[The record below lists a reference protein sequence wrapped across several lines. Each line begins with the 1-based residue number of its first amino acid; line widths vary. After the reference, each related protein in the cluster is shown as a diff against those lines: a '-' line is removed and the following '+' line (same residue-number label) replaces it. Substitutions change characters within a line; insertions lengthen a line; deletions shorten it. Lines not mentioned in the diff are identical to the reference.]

1 MDYNKFNDKYKNI
14 LEMYENIKNQD
25 ITEKKDVIEE
35 FNTSESESEKDVAH
49 DNDNDKAV
57 INSAFF
63 IATIIIV
70 GLVFLSPNFIL
81 KYLPVNNATYIVE
94 NGFLYDIFISIFS
107 IIYLVTLFLNHA
119 WKDSIKW
126 SIIIIIIL
134 LILFKYLSTSSSSD
148 IFPIVWWFIIGIML
162 LFVNINNYLDIFES
176 INKNNLIKLGGL
188 IIPIVIIIFVLHIV
202 GIKIPKLM
210 TGIIVALLILVMTYI
225 HNEHIGVFK
234 VEDSEH
240 SYMYAGIFALLF
252 GIFTSDSLIST
263 DLLEGSG
270 SDEFLKELH
279 NPASGF
285 TMGIG
290 SRIAILLL
298 VLLSGYR
305 YINVVEDNITSTEQ
319 FKIAKDTIIFVFP
332 ILIIMVLGTNIFNA
346 GSSIKTLMYAFLT
359 MLFLFGWFY
368 LLSKLSDNQ
377 KEFINYATGLLF
389 ILFTIILSAILFML
403 TGNYMS
409 SLSGVPGIIS
419 YILFY
424 IPCLVIDLI
433 EYIKNEISNT
443 TPTIGILFILEIL
456 IILAYLYLPDI
467 VDKTIDANGMSIIN
481 KPTTLKS
488 QIELSGGDRFK
499 IPKDVNDLTGMNT
512 EDKPRYNYAI
522 SMWVFMNANASN
534 GNAINGLNV
543 FSYNGKPNI
552 KFKVN
557 IDDPNG
563 EDSHFIMELTNKGDT
578 NIKINLPLQKWHN
591 FVFNYS
597 RNAVDIFINGEL
609 YHSYTF
615 RENNRPTYNIA
626 SDNLYIGDDN
636 GLEGAICNLKYH
648 GEPLT
653 KVEIVTTYNLL
664 NNYNPPIINL

>member
-1 MDYNKFNDKYKNI
+1 
-14 LEMYENIKNQD
+14 
-25 ITEKKDVIEE
+25 
-35 FNTSESESEKDVAH
+35 
-49 DNDNDKAV
+49 
-57 INSAFF
+57 
-63 IATIIIV
+63 
-70 GLVFLSPNFIL
+70 
-81 KYLPVNNATYIVE
+81 
-94 NGFLYDIFISIFS
+94 
-107 IIYLVTLFLNHA
+107 
-119 WKDSIKW
+119 
-126 SIIIIIIL
+126 
-134 LILFKYLSTSSSSD
+134 
-148 IFPIVWWFIIGIML
+148 
-162 LFVNINNYLDIFES
+162 
-176 INKNNLIKLGGL
+176 
-188 IIPIVIIIFVLHIV
+188 
-202 GIKIPKLM
+202 
-210 TGIIVALLILVMTYI
+210 MTYI
-225 HNEHIGVFK
+225 HNEYIGVVAVK
-234 VEDSEH
+234 DSEH
-240 SYMYAGIFALLF
+240 SYMYAGIIALLV

-263 DLLEGSG
+263 DLLQG
-270 SDEFLKELH
+270 SDGFIKELH

-285 TMGIG
+285 TKGIG
-290 SRIAILLL
+290 SRIVILVL

-305 YINVVEDNITSTEQ
+305 YLTVVEDNITSTEQ

-332 ILIIMVLGTNIFNA
+332 ILIIMALGTNIFNA

-377 KEFINYATGLLF
+377 KEFINYITGLLF
-389 ILFTIILSAILFML
+389 ILFTIILSAIMFML

-467 VDKTIDANGMSIIN
+467 VDKAIDTNGILIIN

-488 QIELSGGDRFK
+488 QIELVGGDRFK

-512 EDKPRYNYAI
+512 GDKPRYNYAI
-522 SMWVFMNANASN
+522 SMWVFINANANN
-534 GNAINGLNV
+534 GNAIRNGLNI
-543 FSYNGKPNI
+543 FSYNGKPNV

-557 IDDPNG
+557 LDDPNG
-563 EDSHFIMELTNKGDT
+563 EDSHFIMELTNTSTT

-597 RNAVDIFINGEL
+597 RNAVDIFINGKL
-609 YHSYTF
+609 HHSYTF
-615 RENNRPTYNIA
+615 RENNQPTYNIA
-626 SDNLYIGDDN
+626 TDNLYVGDDN

-648 GEPLT
+648 AEPLT

>member
-35 FNTSESESEKDVAH
+35 FFAADDGDVVVSVQVS
-49 DNDNDKAV
+49 DNEKAV
-57 INSAFF
+57 GISAGL
-63 IATIIIV
+63 ISTIVIV
-70 GLVFLSPNFIL
+70 GLIFISPQVLL
-81 KYLPVNNATYIVE
+81 KYIPTAYATYITE
-94 NGFLYDIFISIFS
+94 NGLIFDIFISIFS
-107 IIYLVTLFLNHA
+107 IIYLFTLFLNHA
-119 WKDSIKW
+119 WKESIKW
-126 SIIIIIIL
+126 SIVIIIIL
-134 LILFKYLSTSSSSD
+134 LILFKYLKTSSSSD
-148 IFPIVWWFIIGIML
+148 VFPIGWWFTVGIML

-210 TGIIVALLILVMTYI
+210 TGIIVTILILVMTYI
-225 HNEHIGVFK
+225 HNEHINVVK

-263 DLLEGSG
+263 DLLQEN
-270 SDEFLKELH
+270 DEFLKELH

-443 TPTIGILFILEIL
+443 TPTIGILFILEII

-563 EDSHFIMELTNKGDT
+563 EDSHFIMELTNKNENDT

-648 GEPLT
+648 GKPLT